1 MRNGWKAVA
10 ALVAAG
16 VVGTGAAAQ
25 AQNVTYSTS
34 GVFSGALASTY
45 CTNGNNVVV
54 SSCTGGGFTLV
65 FTPVTQ
71 SANNIP
77 NQGGTVPLGNF
88 FLNGQGSVATLP
100 SPNELF
106 FSIVIAQTQPS
117 MGTGQAMGTI
127 SGRVQGDASGNLST
141 LVFAPNQQVTIGVV
155 TYNVIFDQGIN
166 GIKLNY
172 NGPNSA
178 DNTTA
183 VKATLVATPEPA
195 SMMLIGT
202 GLVGMFGAVRRRKA
216 ATLGV

>member
-1 MRNGWKAVA
+1 MRNKWKAVT

-16 VVGTGAAAQ
+16 VVGSGTAAR

-34 GVFSGALASTY
+34 GVFSGALASSF
-45 CTNGNNVVV
+45 CTNGNNIVV
-54 SSCTGGGFTLV
+54 SSCAGGGFTLV

-77 NQGGTVPLGNF
+77 NLGGTVPLGNF
-88 FLNGQGSVATLP
+88 FLNGQGNVATLP

-117 MGTGQAMGTI
+117 AGSGAAMGTI
-127 SGRVQGDASGNLST
+127 AGQVIGDASGNLST
-141 LVFAPNQQVTIGVV
+141 LVFSPNQTVTIGLV
-155 TYNVIFDQGIN
+155 TYNVIFDQGAN

-172 NGPNSA
+172 NGLNSA

-183 VKATLVATPEPA
+183 IKATLVATPEPA

-202 GLVGMFGAVRRRKA
+202 GLVGLFGAVRRRKA
-216 ATLGV
+216 VQLGV